1 MDQDQILAR
10 ISAMVEEERGL
21 RDAVSSGRIDST
33 TEQERLAEVERAL
46 DQCWDLLRQ
55 RRAKAEFGENPD
67 DARVRPASQVEDY
80 ES

>member
-1 MDQDQILAR
+1 MDQDQILSR
-10 ISAMVEEERGL
+10 IAAMVEEERGL
-21 RDAVSSGRIDST
+21 RDAVSSGRIDSA

-55 RRAKAEFGENPD
+55 RRAKTEFGENPD